1 MPLKWRELA
10 RILPLT
16 MALCASLALAKPPL
30 RPISPELQSKQAP
43 SLLGAQ
49 GMEGFVLRD
58 SEGIGA
64 TFRAT
69 DQHQGH
75 TVYTINVPKRS
86 RSANAVE
93 VLWNTDR
100 PIAKGDVGLVRVYA
114 RTLRAR
120 QESAEAEMKV
130 MFQRNSSPWEKSFT
144 TLYSFGPDWTL
155 IEIPFTAST
164 SLEAGR
170 AALHLGFGGL
180 EQSVELAGL
189 ELLNFG
195 NRATLSE
202 LPSTR
207 YTYPGRE
214 DGAAWRAEA
223 LQRIE
228 AIRTAPISITVVD
241 KSGQPVRNARIEA
254 ALVQPKFLWGTEV
267 HGGVLLQQTPE
278 AERYRSELL
287 ANFDTAVPGNQLKWP
302 GWIKDRTVGIRAVD
316 WLNANGLRVRGHN
329 VVWPGWQFTPEQIK
343 SNPQRA
349 TELAGQID
357 AHLRDIVSSM
367 RGKVMAWDV
376 VNEPMHEKDYFAYM
390 PREESLANWY
400 KAVRAIDPDAQ
411 LALNDYAML
420 NSSASP
426 LVIGE
431 FVDLIGKVRQ
441 LGGPI
446 DVIGVQGHVG
456 QQPRAP
462 ELVLKDLDLFRPTG
476 LPVQITEFDI
486 NTSDEQLQ
494 ADYTRDF
501 LIAIYS
507 HPVVNGYIQWGFYE
521 GHHWKPKAAMFRKDW
536 SEKPNLQVWRDLVL
550 KQWKTRFASSTD
562 SAGALHSR
570 GHFGK
575 YKLTVSAAGKRSEHE
590 FQHDSSGA
598 PVRIVLP

>member
-10 RILPLT
+10 RTLPL
-16 MALCASLALAKPPL
+16 MLSLCVSQALANPPL
-30 RPISPELQSKQAP
+30 RPLAPELLTKQAP
-43 SLLGAQ
+43 SLLSGQ
-49 GMEGFVLRD
+49 GMQSFVFRD
-58 SEGIGA
+58 GDAIGA
-64 TFRAT
+64 TFQAT
-69 DQHQGH
+69 GKHQGH
-75 TVYTINVPKRS
+75 TVYAVNVPKRS

-100 PIAKGDVGLVRVYA
+100 PIAKGDVGLVRVYV

-155 IEIPFTAST
+155 IEIPFTSST
-164 SLEAGR
+164 SLEAGK

-195 NRATLSE
+195 NGATLSE

-214 DGAAWRAEA
+214 QGAAWRDQA
-223 LQRIE
+223 LRRIE

-241 KSGQPVRNARIEA
+241 KSGRPVPDARVEA
-254 ALVQPKFLWGTEV
+254 ALVQPEFLWGTEV
-267 HGGVLLQQTPE
+267 HGGVLLHQTPD
-278 AERYRSELL
+278 AERYRRELL
-287 ANFDTAVPGNQLKWP
+287 ANFDTAVPGNQLKWG
-302 GWIKDRTVGIRAVD
+302 GWIKDRTVGIKAAD
-316 WLNANGLRVRGHN
+316 WLNANGQRVRGHN
-329 VVWPGWQFTPEQIK
+329 VIWPGWQV
-343 SNPQRA
+343 
-349 TELAGQID
+349 D
-357 AHLRDIVSSM
+357 AHLQDIVSTM
-367 RGKVMAWDV
+367 RGKLIAWDV
-376 VNEPMHEKDYFAYM
+376 VDEPMHEKDYFTYL
-390 PREESLANWY
+390 PREETLAKWY
-400 KAVRAIDPDAQ
+400 KAVRAIDPGAQ

-420 NSSASP
+420 NSSSSP
-426 LVIGE
+426 LVISE
-431 FVDLIGKVRQ
+431 FVELIGKVRK

-462 ELVLKDLDLFRPTG
+462 ELVLNDLDLFRPTG

-486 NTSDEQLQ
+486 NTKDEQLQ

-521 GHHWKPKAAMFRKDW
+521 GHHWKPQAAMFRKDW

-550 KQWKTRFASSTD
+550 KQWKTRFSSTTD
-562 SAGALHSR
+562 SAGKLQSR

-575 YKLTVSAAGKRSEHE
+575 YKLTVTATDTQSEHT
-590 FQHDSSGA
+590 FQHGKDGSA
-598 PVRIVLP
+598 VRIILP